1 MKYLKNIMC
10 LVLCMTTLFLSVACG
25 KNNGDSSGGN
35 NSSGGG
41 NGGNVQEAF
50 NLDEYVPSFLNVN
63 LVANKTTDY
72 TILLPQNSTSS
83 EEYAAS
89 IIIDVIKNSTGA
101 TISTTKEGGSL
112 PVKYISIGDT
122 NAAKSAGIDV
132 NSQELGM
139 GGFVLKTVGNNIYV
153 NSDTE
158 NGKINGSIILAEKN
172 FGFMYYCE
180 DEVLYVKAD
189 TVKVGSFDL
198 TYRPSFD
205 GRNAFSYDTVYN
217 HQNASMLKV
226 NSLTSSWDEK
236 YGEAGLWST
245 LHDMSNVFQLL
256 YVKDYYNAHPE
267 WFYINPAY
275 ANTDFTAMSDNDCY
289 SIIQKQTQLCY
300 TEGLYND
307 EVGGMFDTFVT
318 NLKEY
323 VLNEPTASLFML
335 GMGDNEQFCNCDR
348 CKEDIAT
355 YKRSGVMLRFVN
367 KVAREIKRWLKEESG
382 TPNREV
388 NLVAF
393 AYLTVMEPPVKYV
406 NRQPQPIDETVVAED
421 NVCIRIAPLVNAN
434 FYWPINDK
442 DHNTFMANNID
453 GWSKIT
459 SKFTIWDY
467 RVYYHNVVAPYPYW
481 NTIKTNLEIY
491 KDMNVIDV
499 YHQGIAQT
507 SGVPFGRLD
516 DYIRSRLLYNLEA
529 DVRKLTDDFINAYY
543 KQAAPYIKEYIAF
556 LQSYYATTMVDA
568 GYSGSV
574 YTNVFTTNFWSKE
587 ALLAIR
593 AIFDKAYA
601 SIENLPEEEYEKM
614 KGRIDVESRF
624 YRFGLL
630 ELYSSSFT
638 KAEIAVMIEEWEDAN
653 VFNPILQN
661 EVRVDISTKVDE
673 WKNLLK

>member
-1 MKYLKNIMC
+1 MKIFKKIIC
-10 LVLCMTTLFLSVACG
+10 TILCMTTLLTTFGC
-25 KNNGDSSGGN
+25 KNHEGDSGMSG
-35 NSSGGG
+35 NSGQTG
-41 NGGNVQEAF
+41 QAF
-50 NLDEYVPSFLNVN
+50 NLDEFKPSFLNVN
-63 LVANKTTDY
+63 LVADKTTDY
-72 TILLPQNSTSS
+72 TILLPENASKA

-89 IIIDVIKNSTGA
+89 ILIDVIKNSTGA
-101 TISTTKEGGSL
+101 TISTVKEGGAL
-112 PVKYISIGDT
+112 PAKYVSIGDT
-122 NAAKSAGIDV
+122 KAAGKAGIDV
-132 NSQELGM
+132 KAEELGM
-139 GGFVLKTVGNNIYV
+139 GGFVLKTVGENIYV

-158 NGKINGSIILAEKN
+158 SGKICGTIILAEKN
-172 FGFMYYCE
+172 FDFMYYCE
-180 DEVLYVKAD
+180 DEIRYVKAD
-189 TVKVGSFDL
+189 TVKVGNYDI

-205 GRNAFSYDTVYN
+205 GRNVFSYDTVYN
-217 HQNASMLKV
+217 YDNAVMLKANGV
-226 NSLTSSWDEK
+226 ASSWDEK
-236 YGEAGLWST
+236 YGESGLWSS

-256 YVKDYYNAHPE
+256 YVKKYYNAHPE

-275 ANTDFTAMSDNDCY
+275 ADTDFTKMSDGDCY

-307 EVGGMFDTFVT
+307 KKGGMFDTFVS

-323 VLNEPTASLFML
+323 IVNEPTASLFML
-335 GMGDNEQFCNCDR
+335 GMGDNEQFCNCENCQRDV
-348 CKEDIAT
+348 AV

-382 TPNREV
+382 TPDREV

-406 NRQPQPIDETVVAED
+406 ERKPQPIDETVVAED

-434 FYWPINDK
+434 FYWAINDK
-442 DHNTFMANNID
+442 KHNTFMANNIE
-453 GWSKIT
+453 GWEQIT

-481 NTIKTNLEIY
+481 NTVKTNLEIY
-491 KDMNVIDV
+491 KNMNVIDIF
-499 YHQGIAQT
+499 HQGIAQT
-507 SGVPFGRLD
+507 SGVPFGRMD
-516 DYIRSRLLYNLEA
+516 DYVRSRLLYNLDA
-529 DVRKLTDDFINAYY
+529 DVRTLTDDFINAYY

-556 LQSYYATTMVDA
+556 LQSYYATALVDA

-574 YTNVFTTNFWSKE
+574 YTSVFQEKFWSQE
-587 ALLAIR
+587 CLLAIK

-601 SIENLPEEEYEKM
+601 SIKDLPEDEYEKM

-624 YRFGLL
+624 YRFALL

-638 KAEIAVMIEEWEDAN
+638 KAELAVMIDEWEKAN

-661 EVRVDISTKVDE
+661 EVRVDINLKVEE